1 MLKVFEISGE
11 IYLIVSFQE
20 VVSKSVFFTLMIT
33 ISLILSFHTAHAD
46 IRSEGGVL
54 NEKGIQWC
62 GEEQPRYEIMGLELY
77 LKNNHYGLEARV
89 CANLLE
95 DDLWN
100 YQGPDRVQ
108 KLIERSKFYALAE
121 IEESKIEALGV
132 NDPTPTDVVPS
143 IFALEQWRSGE
154 ISEQEFEQKLKD
166 IGWPQSRIEEFKES
180 KPISQ
185 EEVINIEENFEEPKI
200 QEEIVTA
207 PETNSEG
214 GGCLIATATF
224 GTEFAPQVQMLREV
238 RDSKIINTQIGAM
251 FISGF
256 NQFYYSF
263 SPAIADMERQS
274 PLFKEFVKITITP
287 LLASLSLLNNVN
299 INSEI
304 EMLGIGIGIIS
315 LNAGMYFAIPILA
328 GIKLKRK
335 LLD

>member
-1 MLKVFEISGE
+1 MP
-11 IYLIVSFQE
+11 
-20 VVSKSVFFTLMIT
+20 KSVFFTLLIS
-33 ISLILSFHTAHAD
+33 ISLILSFHTAAAD

-77 LKNNHYGLEARV
+77 LKNNHYALEARV

-121 IEESKIEALGV
+121 IEESKIEASGA
-132 NDPTPTDVVPS
+132 NDPTPTDVDPS

-154 ISEQEFEQKLKD
+154 ISEDEFEEKLKD

-185 EEVINIEENFEEPKI
+185 EEVINVKEDFEEPEI
-200 QEEIVTA
+200 LEEVST
-207 PETNSEG
+207 PEKTSEG
-214 GGCLIATATF
+214 GGCLIATATY
-224 GTEFAPQVQMLREV
+224 GTEFAPQVQMLREI
-238 RDSKIINTQIGAM
+238 RDNKVINTQFGAM
-251 FISGF
+251 FLSGF

-263 SPAIADMERQS
+263 SPTIADMERES
-274 PLFKEFVKITITP
+274 PLFKEFVKIIITP
-287 LLASLSLLNNVN
+287 LLVSFSLLEYFD

-304 EMLGIGIGIIS
+304 EMLGVGIGIIA
-315 LNAGMYFAIPILA
+315 LNVGLYFGIPIVA
-328 GIKLKRK
+328 GLKLKRG
-335 LLD
+335 LFA

>member
-1 MLKVFEISGE
+1 MIVF
-11 IYLIVSFQE
+11 
-20 VVSKSVFFTLMIT
+20 
-33 ISLILSFHTAHAD
+33 SLILNFQAVGAD

-77 LKNNHYGLEARV
+77 LKNNHYSLEARV

-95 DDLWN
+95 DELWH

-121 IEESKIEALGV
+121 MEESKQEALGV
-132 NDPTPTDVVPS
+132 NDPTPTDVDPS
-143 IFALEQWRSGE
+143 ILALEQWRSGE
-154 ISEQEFEQKLKD
+154 ITEEEFEEKLKE
-166 IGWPQSRIEEFKES
+166 IGWPQSMIEEFKES

-185 EEVINIEENFEEPKI
+185 EEVLKIEKEVLEDLEEEDLEDLEIK
-200 QEEIVTA
+200 EEIEL
-207 PETNSEG
+207 PETTSDG
-214 GGCLIATATF
+214 GGCLIATAAF
-224 GTEFAPQVQMLREV
+224 GSELSTQVQMLREV
-238 RDSKIINTQIGAM
+238 RDNKVINTQVGTM

-256 NQFYYSF
+256 NQVYYSF

-287 LLASLSLLNNVN
+287 LLISLSLLNNVD

-304 EMLGIGIGIIS
+304 EMLGAGLAIIS
-315 LNAGMYFAIPILA
+315 FNVGLYFAIPTVVVL
-328 GIKLKRK
+328 KLKRT
-335 LLD
+335 LRV

>member
-1 MLKVFEISGE
+1 MVKSAFFVL
-11 IYLIVSFQE
+11 LIVLSLFLNFQ
-20 VVSKSVFFTLMIT
+20 SVD
-33 ISLILSFHTAHAD
+33 AD

-77 LKNNHYGLEARV
+77 LLNNHYSLEARV

-95 DDLWN
+95 DNLWN

-121 IEESKIEALGV
+121 IEESKQEALGV
-132 NDPTPTDVVPS
+132 NDPTPTDVDPS

-154 ISEQEFEQKLKD
+154 ISEEELEQKLKE
-166 IGWPQSRIEEFKES
+166 IGWPQSKIEELKES

-185 EEVINIEENFEEPKI
+185 EEVMKVDEEGFEDIEI
-200 QEEIVTA
+200 QEEEEEEVATQ
-207 PETNSEG
+207 ETPSGG

-224 GTEFAPQVQMLREV
+224 GTEFSPQVQQLREI
-238 RDSKIINTQIGAM
+238 RDGIVLKTNSGTSFLN
-251 FISGF
+251 GF

-263 SPAIADMERQS
+263 SPTIADMERQS
-274 PLFKEFVKITITP
+274 PVFKEFVKITITP
-287 LLASLSLLNNVN
+287 LLTTLSLLNYVD

-304 EMLGIGIGIIS
+304 EMLGFGLGILF
-315 LNAGMYFAIPILA
+315 LNVGFYFAIPIVA
-328 GIKLKRK
+328 VMKLKRN
-335 LLD
+335 LLA